1 MDLSLSS
8 SPAVVTDAA
17 TGARTR
23 AELKRQYKEAHPPM
37 GVYAIRNLATDQCYV
52 QASMNVEAA
61 MNRDRFE
68 LGFKGHRNTALQRDW
83 LAHGADHFRFEVLDL
98 LKKREAP
105 DFDYKAELASTLVLW
120 REELKA

>member
-8 SPAVVTDAA
+8 SPAVEIDAA
-17 TGARTR
+17 IGVRKR

-37 GVYAIRNLATDQCYV
+37 GVYAIRNLVTGQCYV

-68 LGFKGHRNTALQRDW
+68 LGFNGHRNAALQRDW

>member
-1 MDLSLSS
+1 MDLSSPS

-17 TGARTR
+17 IGVRTR

-37 GVYAIRNLATDQCYV
+37 GVYAIRNLATGQCYV

-68 LGFKGHRNTALQRDW
+68 LGFKGHRNLELQRDW

-98 LKKREAP
+98 LKKRVDPA
-105 DFDYKAELASTLVLW
+105 FDYKSELASTLALW
-120 REELKA
+120 REELQA

>member
-1 MDLSLSS
+1 MDLSPPS
-8 SPAVVTDAA
+8 SPAVATDAV
-17 TGARTR
+17 TSVRTR

-37 GVYAIRNLATDQCYV
+37 GVYAIRNLATGQCYV

-68 LGFKGHRNTALQRDW
+68 LGFKGHRNAALQRDW
-83 LAHGADHFRFEVLDL
+83 LVLGAGHFRFEVLDL

-105 DFDYKAELASTLVLW
+105 DFDYKAELATTLALW
-120 REELKA
+120 REELQA

>member
-1 MDLSLSS
+1 MDLSLPPF
-8 SPAVVTDAA
+8 PAVVTDAA
-17 TGARTR
+17 TGVRTR

-37 GVYAIRNLATDQCYV
+37 GVYAIRNLATGQYYV

-68 LGFKGHRNTALQRDW
+68 LGFKGHRNPALQRDW
-83 LAHGADHFRFEVLDL
+83 LAHGADQFRFEVLDL

-105 DFDYKAELASTLVLW
+105 DFDYKAELALALALW

>member
-1 MDLSLSS
+1 MDLSPPSS
-8 SPAVVTDAA
+8 RAVVTDAA
-17 TGARTR
+17 TGVRTR
-23 AELKRQYKEAHPPM
+23 TELKRQYKEAHPPM
-37 GVYAIRNLATDQCYV
+37 GVYAIRNLATGQCYV

-68 LGFKGHRNTALQRDW
+68 LGFKGHRNPALQRDW

-105 DFDYKAELASTLVLW
+105 DFDYKAELASTLALW

>member
-1 MDLSLSS
+1 MDLSPPS
-8 SPAVVTDAA
+8 SPAVVIDAA
-17 TGARTR
+17 TGMRTR

-37 GVYAIRNLATDQCYV
+37 GVYAIRNLATGQCYV

-68 LGFKGHRNTALQRDW
+68 LGFKGHRNPVLQRDW

-98 LKKREAP
+98 LKKRETP
-105 DFDYKAELASTLVLW
+105 GFDYKSELASTLTLW
-120 REELKA
+120 REELQA